1 MALPPDQTLLIV
13 DDDTD
18 LTAFLGEELQR
29 REGMRSVQA
38 HTGSRGIVLARREHF
53 AAILLNVWLPDI
65 DGREVCR
72 VLRRHGVSAPIV
84 MLTAADSES
93 DIILGLDAGAND
105 YVTKPFRLAVLLARL
120 RAQLRQHQR
129 SEGAVFTFGP
139 YIFRPATK
147 TLMCQG
153 SRERIR
159 LTGTEATI
167 LRRLCE
173 ATPAAIDTGSLF
185 ASVWRNN
192 AQVSRHT
199 LEAHIYRLRQKI
211 EPDPAHP
218 RVLITVEGGYRLVP

>member
-1 MALPPDQTLLIV
+1 MPRPPDPTLLIV

-18 LTAFLGEELQR
+18 LTAFLGGELQR
-29 REGMRSVQA
+29 RAGMRSLVA
-38 HTGSRGIVLARREHF
+38 PTGSRGIVLARTEHF

-72 VLRRHGVSAPIV
+72 VLRRRGVSAPIV
-84 MLTAADSES
+84 MLTAADRES

-105 YVTKPFRLAVLLARL
+105 YVTKPLRLDVLLARL
-120 RAQLRQHQR
+120 RAHLRQHQS

-139 YIFRPATK
+139 YVFRPATK
-147 TLMCQG
+147 TLTRQG
-153 SRERIR
+153 SRDRIR
-159 LTGTEATI
+159 LTGTEAAI

-173 ATPAAIDTGSLF
+173 ASPAAIDAGSLF
-185 ASVWRNN
+185 ASVWRHNTRT
-192 AQVSRHT
+192 SRHT

-218 RVLITVEGGYRLVP
+218 RILITVDGGYRLVP